1 MREKTT
7 KVNTS
12 SCIQFF
18 AQRDCLKV
26 CKIAVFDTVQF

>member
-12 SCIQFF
+12 SCIQFL

-26 CKIAVFDTVQF
+26 CKTTVCDTVQF